1 MSQKAVYALLDIL
14 CGIVPQ
20 QSSCLSFA
28 LFFKSLLWSFY
39 RIRRRG
45 RALWIIPT
53 AAQWQSPTY
62 ILSQSVCEGEGMRHR
77 ERAGW
82 VKTSF
87 IFGHESWQLWAA
99 VWEHLQMVEK
109 EGGSLRM
116 GELFQNDEGYN
127 EHIFGFLCKLLIDSL
142 TLWWHSLLKYSR
154 APGKGTKKM
163 LPALLCWKDH
173 LKPGG
178 PTWSDLHGLKVL
190 PAWTILC

>member
-1 MSQKAVYALLDIL
+1 MTQKAVYALLDIL
-14 CGIVPQ
+14 CGVVPQ

-62 ILSQSVCEGEGMRHR
+62 ILSQSVSEGEGMRHG

-109 EGGSLRM
+109 EGGNLRM
-116 GELFQNDEGYN
+116 DELFQNDEGYS
-127 EHIFGFLCKLLIDSL
+127 EDIFGFLCKLLIDFIDSL
-142 TLWWHSLLKYSR
+142 VTQSVKIFKRCTSEGQEKDAASTTLLKRSVETR
-154 APGKGTKKM
+154 
-163 LPALLCWKDH
+163 
-173 LKPGG
+173 
-178 PTWSDLHGLKVL
+178 
-190 PAWTILC
+190 WTSLV